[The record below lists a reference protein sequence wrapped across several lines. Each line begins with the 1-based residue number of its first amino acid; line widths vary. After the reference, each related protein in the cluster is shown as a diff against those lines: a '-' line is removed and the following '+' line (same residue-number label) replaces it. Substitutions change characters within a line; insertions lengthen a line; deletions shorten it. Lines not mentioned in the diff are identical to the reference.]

1 MNLVNFVS
9 DLWPFYFTG
18 PNNKWVCESV
28 GFYRNLPA
36 GKAAF
41 SDDGSLLAVVFGS
54 CITLWDPENNQLKE
68 TLVNTVF
75 QTDIK

>member
-1 MNLVNFVS
+1 
-9 DLWPFYFTG
+9 
-18 PNNKWVCESV
+18 VCESV

-36 GKAAF
+36 GIAAF

-75 QTDIK
+75 QADIK